1 MKKQKQK
8 FNDLEDQ
15 SRIEIF
21 GGEFVGTIT
30 CDKTEPGFTVGETM
44 YMLPNDDRF
53 YTKQELKEIAGITL
67 NEK

>member
-8 FNDLEDQ
+8 INDLKEM
-15 SRIEIF
+15 SRVEVI

-30 CDKTEPGFTVGETM
+30 NDKKKPGFAVGETL

-53 YTKQELKEIAGITL
+53 YTRQELKEIAGITL